1 MSSINLPTWDS
12 HGGPV
17 VKTLPSIAGGIG
29 LIPGQ
34 GTTVL
39 YAARHGQFFF
49 FKFANLLSLSHHFW
63 KNPSETK

>member
-12 HGGPV
+12 PGGPV

-39 YAARHGQFFF
+39 HAARHGQFFF
-49 FKFANLLSLSHHFW
+49 FFNLLTCCHFPITFG
-63 KNPSETK
+63 KTPLR

>member
-1 MSSINLPTWDS
+1 MQRTFYVPSFMSSINLPTWDS
-12 HGGPV
+12 PGGPV

-39 YAARHGQFFF
+39 HAARHGQFFF
-49 FKFANLLSLSHHFW
+49 FLIC
-63 KNPSETK
+63 